1 MKGNNVPTDVKC
13 QALRGTSFTSGYACT
28 AEIVIPSVISGRYN
42 VEGASVNSANER
54 NMATSLLRISNP
66 YGAPETTFEVKL
78 YSCGDRTRYASKG
91 QCTPMK
97 FSGVQSLVDSTGRAN
112 DLLRRVETRM
122 EMIDTYFPQPDAEL
136 TVMGSGDS
144 KIEKN
149 YYVTNNCISQTSTMG
164 ATSVSTSRSSC
175 DNFGTPD

>member
-1 MKGNNVPTDVKC
+1 
-13 QALRGTSFTSGYACT
+13 
-28 AEIVIPSVISGRYN
+28 
-42 VEGASVNSANER
+42 
-54 NMATSLLRISNP
+54 
-66 YGAPETTFEVKL
+66 
-78 YSCGDRTRYASKG
+78 
-91 QCTPMK
+91 MK

-164 ATSVSTSRSSC
+164 TTSVSTSRSSC